1 PSQPTRTTML
11 TSTAAKEPSLAEKDI
26 PPTASETQNNPN
38 EYEDAERNY
47 KPKTLKFW
55 TILIGMYLSLFLV
68 ALDRMIIATAVPK
81 ITDEFKSI
89 NDIGWYGS
97 AYMLTAACFFPI
109 SGRIYQIYPTKWV
122 YVCSIIIFEVGS
134 AICGAA
140 PNSIAFILGRA
151 IAGSGSSGIFTGGIM
166 IMMPMVPLRKRPTFA
181 AFFGMAFGL
190 ASVLGPV
197 IGGLFTDKV
206 TWRWCFYLNLPVGG
220 FTLATVLV
228 LFNFGDTQKKELTTA
243 MEKIK
248 ALDPLGVFFLA
259 PSMVCLV
266 LALQWGGTNYAWSE
280 PKIIG
285 LLVTF
290 AVLFVA
296 FVVVEA
302 LTPTTAMAPAR
313 VILNRSIAGGMLF
326 MFLLAG
332 AMMSAVYYLAIWFQT
347 TKGDSAMDA
356 GIKTIPLVL
365 SMVVFTIL
373 SARITER
380 IGYYVPAM
388 LICPILCSV
397 GGGMLSTLDENS
409 GHSKWIG
416 YQVLYGFGMGCG
428 FQGPNLAAQTV
439 LPRVDVPIGIALLFF
454 MQQLGGAIFVSV
466 SQNIFANELLERLSG
481 VSGLDTEAVLH
492 QGATELRKIVP
503 PNELDTVIK
512 AYNFSITHVFIMV
525 AALSASIII
534 GSLSMEW
541 KSIKG
546 RDGGDKGLP
555 KDVEAD
561 QKIETPMKE

>member
-1 PSQPTRTTML
+1 MPS
-11 TSTAAKEPSLAEKDI
+11 STAANEPSVAEKD
-26 PPTASETQNNPN
+26 THSTVTQSQDNQN

-47 KPKTLKFW
+47 QPKTLKFW
-55 TILIGMYLSLFLV
+55 TILIGMYLSMFLV

-97 AYMLTAACFFPI
+97 AYMLTAAVFFPI
-109 SGRIYQIYPTKWV
+109 SGRIYQIYSTKWV
-122 YVCSIIIFEVGS
+122 YVGSIIIFEVGS

-220 FTLATVLV
+220 FTLVAVLL
-228 LFNFGDTQKKELTTA
+228 LFNFDQMKKKSLPTVVEQ
-243 MEKIK
+243 IK

-266 LALQWGGTNYAWSE
+266 LALQWGGTTSRGADTNHGNGSCSRHFE
-280 PKIIG
+280 P
-285 LLVTF
+285 LH
-290 AVLFVA
+290 
-296 FVVVEA
+296 
-302 LTPTTAMAPAR
+302 R
-313 VILNRSIAGGMLF
+313 GGMLF
-326 MFLLAG
+326 MFLLSG

-373 SARITER
+373 SAKLTER

-466 SQNIFANELLERLSG
+466 SQNIFANELLKRLSG
-481 VSGLDTEAVLH
+481 VAGLDTEAVLH

-503 PNELDTVIK
+503 PSELDVVIK
-512 AYNFSITHVFIMV
+512 AYNVSITRVFVMV

-534 GSLSMEW
+534 GSLAMEW

-546 RDGGDKGLP
+546 RDGGDTGVS
-555 KDVEAD
+555 KDAEGG
-561 QKIETPMKE
+561 QKNQAPEKE

>member
-1 PSQPTRTTML
+1 MPS
-11 TSTAAKEPSLAEKDI
+11 STAANEPSVAEKD
-26 PPTASETQNNPN
+26 THSTLTQSQDNQN

-47 KPKTLKFW
+47 QPKTLKFW
-55 TILIGMYLSLFLV
+55 TILIGMYLSMFLV

-97 AYMLTAACFFPI
+97 AYMLTAAVFFPI
-109 SGRIYQIYPTKWV
+109 SGRIYQIYSTKWV
-122 YVCSIIIFEVGS
+122 YVGSIIIFEVGS

-220 FTLATVLV
+220 FTLVAVLL
-228 LFNFGDTQKKELTTA
+228 LFNFDQMKKKSLPTVVEQ
-243 MEKIK
+243 IK

-266 LALQWGGTNYAWSE
+266 LALQWGGTTYAWSA
-280 PKIIG
+280 PRMIG
-285 LLVTF
+285 LLVAF
-290 AVLFVA
+290 AILFVV
-296 FVVVEA
+296 FIVVEA

-326 MFLLAG
+326 MFLLSG

-373 SARITER
+373 SAKLTER

-466 SQNIFANELLERLSG
+466 SQNIFANELLKRLSG
-481 VSGLDTEAVLH
+481 VAGLDTEAVLH

-503 PNELDTVIK
+503 PSELDVVIK
-512 AYNFSITHVFIMV
+512 AYNVSITRVFVMV

-534 GSLSMEW
+534 GSLAMEW

-546 RDGGDKGLP
+546 RDGGDTGVS
-555 KDVEAD
+555 KDAEGG
-561 QKIETPMKE
+561 QKNQAPEKE